1 MLRTR
6 ILTALV
12 LAPLAIALVFLAPAW
27 VFRTA
32 IGLLL
37 LIGTWEFRRL
47 AGLRA
52 MSGLILLALQ
62 ALSMILMFIYWPIVE
77 KNAFVILLA
86 GCIAWCLMFLRLAFY
101 RDGQTPDFSFR
112 ASSFL
117 SAFASI
123 TICCFSIVWLRD
135 QAHGEFLI
143 LLLLFI
149 IWAADIG
156 AYFSGRQFGR
166 TKLAPAISPKKTWEG
181 VAGGIILSSVTALLL
196 TWYTP
201 GLQAAAGPVAILVAV
216 TVLASVGGDL
226 FISVH
231 KRTVKLKDSG
241 KIFPGHG
248 GVLDRFDSLLAGAPF
263 FALGVRILNS

>member
-1 MLRTR
+1 LLRTR

-12 LAPLAIALVFLAPAW
+12 LAPLAIALVFLAPSW

-32 IGLLL
+32 VGLLL

-47 AGLRA
+47 AGLRTA
-52 MSGLILLALQ
+52 PGLILLALQ
-62 ALSMILMFIYWPIVE
+62 ALSMILMFVYWPTLE
-77 KNAFVILLA
+77 ENALLILLA
-86 GCIAWCLMFLRLAFY
+86 ACVAWCLLFLRLAFY
-101 RDGQTPDFSFR
+101 RDGQSPDFSFQ
-112 ASSFL
+112 AASFL

-123 TICCFSIVWLRD
+123 TICCYSLVWLRA

-143 LLLLFI
+143 LLLLII

-166 TKLAPAISPKKTWEG
+166 TKLAPVISPKKTWEG
-181 VAGGIILSSVTALLL
+181 VAGGIVLSSMAALLL
-196 TWYTP
+196 TRYTP
-201 GLQAAAGPVAILVAV
+201 GLQASAGSVAILVAA
-216 TVLASVGGDL
+216 TVFASVCGDL

-263 FALGVRILNS
+263 FALGIRILNT

>member
-32 IGLLL
+32 VSLLL

-47 AGLRA
+47 AGLRTIP
-52 MSGLILLALQ
+52 GLILLALQ
-62 ALSMILMFIYWPIVE
+62 AFSMILMFVYWPVVE
-77 KNAFVILLA
+77 ENAFVLLLA
-86 GCIAWCLMFLRLAFY
+86 GCVAWCLMLLRLVFY
-101 RDGQTPDFSFR
+101 RDGQSPDISFQT
-112 ASSFL
+112 SSFL
-117 SAFASI
+117 SAFATI
-123 TICCFSIVWLRD
+123 TICCFSLVWLRD

-143 LLLLFI
+143 LLLLII

-181 VAGGIILSSVTALLL
+181 VAGGIILSSITALLL
-196 TWYTP
+196 TSYTP
-201 GLQAAAGPVAILVAV
+201 GLQAAALPVAILVAV
-216 TVLASVGGDL
+216 TVLASVCGDL

-263 FALGVRILNS
+263 FALGVWILNS

>member
-12 LAPLAIALVFLAPAW
+12 LAPLAITLVFLAPSW

-32 IGLLL
+32 VGLLL

-47 AGLRA
+47 AGLRTIP
-52 MSGLILLALQ
+52 GLILPALQ
-62 ALSMILMFIYWPIVE
+62 ALSMILMFVYWPVVE
-77 KNAFVILLA
+77 ENAFVLLLA
-86 GCIAWCLMFLRLAFY
+86 GCVAWCLMFLRLAFY
-101 RDGQTPDFSFR
+101 RDGQKPDISFQT
-112 ASSFL
+112 SSFL
-117 SAFASI
+117 SALASI
-123 TICCFSIVWLRD
+123 AICCFALVWLRD

-143 LLLLFI
+143 LLLLI
-149 IWAADIG
+149 VIWAADIG

-181 VAGGIILSSVTALLL
+181 VAGGIVLSSIAALVL
-196 TWYTP
+196 TSYTP

-216 TVLASVGGDL
+216 TVLASVCGDL
-226 FISVH
+226 LISVH